1 MTFKDQ
7 TIQHAAGEMAELT
20 IQDFSEEGDTAEITT
35 ENGQPVCVAS
45 LNRSFGQP
53 AYTGRLRVIRAGDS
67 LYLVNI
73 LPVEEYLKGRCS
85 QRNAGF
91 LCIRSFKI
99 PNGLCQ
105 KLCLYRYSKSQI
117 FICRFK
123 RQHRLSG
130 LYESE
135 H

>member
-1 MTFKDQ
+1 
-7 TIQHAAGEMAELT
+7 MAELT

-73 LPVEEYLKGRCS
+73 LPVEEYLKGVVPS
-85 QRNAGF
+85 EMPASYASEALN
-91 LCIRSFKI
+91 